1 MLTLFVNISK
11 LFPNMLGHPEQNGT
25 RDFYEFFHEFFDYF
39 FRRTMIL
46 LNHLLK
52 PLCWSLPM
60 TAFSSNMICS
70 DSSSTMHKNEKKKKN
85 QLRLEYQRGLAV
97 LDKRREVI
105 WCACSS
111 LYLSSHTRPAS
122 SWLTDLESIIQNKR
136 SIGQLLL
143 TSKQNWL
150 LLFFWWN
157 WSWRFFGR
165 FFIFRF
171 FSWNWILSSF
181 LAKFNFSDFFREM
194 EVDDFS
200 VNFDFSDFSREIEV
214 DNIL

>member
-1 MLTLFVNISK
+1 MLALFVNISK
-11 LFPNMLGHPEQNGT
+11 LFPNLLGHPVQMGLVTPAEKN
-25 RDFYEFFHEFFDYF
+25 FYEFFHEFFDYF

-105 WCACSS
+105 CDDV
-111 LYLSSHTRPAS
+111 LVHLFIF
-122 SWLTDLESIIQNKR
+122 LLILD
-136 SIGQLLL
+136 QLLH
-143 TSKQNWL
+143 
-150 LLFFWWN
+150 
-157 WSWRFFGR
+157 
-165 FFIFRF
+165 
-171 FSWNWILSSF
+171 
-181 LAKFNFSDFFREM
+181 D
-194 EVDDFS
+194 
-200 VNFDFSDFSREIEV
+200 
-214 DNIL
+214 